1 MDPALKQ
8 RLLGA
13 AVLVALAVIFLPM
26 LLDSPAPPSGEAMRV
41 EIPTPPDRRF
51 ETRVLPLD
59 AAQPSVDPAQREA
72 VPLAAEEPIASR
84 ELEVPARIDAI
95 SGEDTSGRAT
105 PDPRAAASAATLRA
119 DPPARAETPP
129 PAVERPPVTRLPAT
143 VSSGTFVVNLG
154 SFGQRAN
161 ADGLVTQLQAAGI
174 RAQVDQVNTDGRTL
188 SRVRS
193 GPYRTRTEADQV
205 RLAAQRAVSGI
216 EPTVSE
222 LAEVAAATDPA
233 PGRAAGWAVQVGV
246 FGQEDNAT
254 ALRDRLRQGG
264 LAAFVQRIEG
274 NGGASWRVRVG
285 PEAERANADRLK
297 DTLKSRFQLD
307 GLVVSHP

>member
-13 AVLVALAVIFLPM
+13 VVLVALAVIFLPM

-41 EIPTPPDRRF
+41 EIPPPPDRRF

-59 AAQPSVDPAQREA
+59 AGQPAVDPSERAA
-72 VPLAAEEPIASR
+72 VALPPEEPIATL
-84 ELEVPARIDAI
+84 EAEVPARIDAI
-95 SGEDTSGRAT
+95 SGEDTSGAAQ
-105 PDPRAAASAATLRA
+105 PPAQAASEPPPP
-119 DPPARAETPP
+119 PPARVA
-129 PAVERPPVTRLPAT
+129 AVERPAPGRLPGSTAD
-143 VSSGTFVVNLG
+143 GRFMVNLG
-154 SFGQRAN
+154 SFGQRQN
-161 ADGLVTQLQAAGI
+161 ADSLADQMRGTGI
-174 RAQVDQVNTDGRTL
+174 SAQVDLVTVDGRTL

-205 RLAAQRAVSGI
+205 RLAAQRAVSGLN
-216 EPTVSE
+216 PTISE
-222 LAEVAAATDPA
+222 LTEAASADPA

-246 FGQEDNAT
+246 FGQQENAD

-264 LAAFVQRIEG
+264 FAAYVQRLDG
-274 NGGASWRVRVG
+274 DGGASWRVRVG

-297 DTLKSRFQLD
+297 DSLKSRFQLD
-307 GLVVSHP
+307 GLVVAHP

>member
-26 LLDSPAPPSGEAMRV
+26 LLDSPSPPSGEAMRV
-41 EIPTPPDRRF
+41 EIPPPPDRRF

-59 AAQPSVDPAQREA
+59 GGQPQADPADRPA
-72 VPLAAEEPIASR
+72 VALPAEEPIAT
-84 ELEVPARIDAI
+84 LEVEVPPRIDALTGEDI
-95 SGEDTSGRAT
+95 SG
-105 PDPRAAASAATLRA
+105 AAQ
-119 DPPARAETPP
+119 PPAPRTEPP
-129 PAVERPPVTRLPAT
+129 PASPVERQPTTRLPA
-143 VSSGTFVVNLG
+143 SAAEGRFVVNLG

-161 ADGLVTQLQAAGI
+161 ADGLVQRLQAAGI
-174 RAQVDQVNTDGRTL
+174 RAQVDQVTANGRTL

-205 RLAAQRAVSGI
+205 RLAAQRAVSDLNATI
-216 EPTVSE
+216 SE
-222 LAEVAAATDPA
+222 LADAASADPS

-246 FGQEDNAT
+246 FGQEENAN

-264 LAAFVQRIEG
+264 FAAYVQRLDG
-274 NGGASWRVRVG
+274 NGGPNWRVRVG
-285 PEAERANADRLK
+285 PEADRDQADRLK
-297 DTLKSRFQLD
+297 ASLSSRFQLD
-307 GLVVSHP
+307 GLVVAHP

>member
-41 EIPTPPDRRF
+41 DIPVPPDRRF

-59 AAQPSVDPAQREA
+59 ATQPEIDPSQREA
-72 VPLAAEEPIASR
+72 VPLAADEPVATR
-84 ELEVPARIDAI
+84 ELEVPARIDAV
-95 SGEDTSGRAT
+95 SGEDASGAAAPSAQQLPPAAT
-105 PDPRAAASAATLRA
+105 PRS
-119 DPPARAETPP
+119 DPPVQAETQPSPAERPP
-129 PAVERPPVTRLPAT
+129 PAQLPAT
-143 VSSGTFVVNLG
+143 VSSGTFMVTLG

-161 ADGLVTQLQAAGI
+161 ADGLVSQLQAMGV
-174 RAQVDQVNTDGRTL
+174 RAQVDQVDIEGRTL

-205 RLAAQRAVSGI
+205 RLAAQRAVDGI
-216 EPTVSE
+216 RPTISE
-222 LAEVAAATDPA
+222 LSEAATADPA

-246 FGQEDNAT
+246 FGQEENANS
-254 ALRDRLRQGG
+254 LRDRLRQAG
-264 LAAFVQRIEG
+264 LAAFVQRIDG
-274 NGGASWRVRVG
+274 NGVNWRVRVG

-297 DTLKSRFQLD
+297 DTLKSRHQLD